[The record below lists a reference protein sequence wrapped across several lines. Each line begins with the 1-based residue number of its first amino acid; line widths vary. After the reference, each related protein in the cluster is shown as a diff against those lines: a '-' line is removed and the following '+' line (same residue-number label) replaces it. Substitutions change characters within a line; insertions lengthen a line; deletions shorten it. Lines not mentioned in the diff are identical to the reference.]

1 MLNKLEGYR
10 EDMDKIR
17 TIRDTI
23 KLEYKLSTDKD
34 EKVLAQEADSIW
46 QTLHEFGISKEQIM
60 KQNLSPEE
68 LYNIRCAVKTYQ
80 DCQKVLQGIEEQ
92 N

>member
-1 MLNKLEGYR
+1 MLNNLVGYR

-23 KLEYKLSTDKD
+23 KLEYKLISDND
-34 EKVLAQEADSIW
+34 EKIRAEEAESIW
-46 QTLHEFGISKEQIM
+46 QTLHEFGISKEKVM

-80 DCQKVLQGIEEQ
+80 DCQKVLKGIEEQ

>member
-1 MLNKLEGYR
+1 
-10 EDMDKIR
+10 MDKIR

-23 KLEYKLSTDKD
+23 KLEYKLTKAED
-34 EKVLAQEADSIW
+34 EKLRIEEAESIW

-80 DCQKVLQGIEEQ
+80 DCQKVLKGIEEQ